1 MFPGRRSGEDE
12 FIGKGE
18 SGFPGEPHG
27 AVPADIGD
35 SAVNFCL
42 SPADFRPLGGAGMP
56 CFQIKWMRR
65 VSGASASSSRPAAEV
80 YRSSRNGGK
89 PPVVSVPFPSNASR
103 TVRPE
108 FSCIEICTG
117 S

>member
-1 MFPGRRSGEDE
+1 MFPGRWSGEDE

-27 AVPADIGD
+27 AVSADIGD
-35 SAVNFCL
+35 FGGELLLV
-42 SPADFRPLGGAGMP
+42 PGDFRPLGGGGNAVLPDQMDAAG
-56 CFQIKWMRR
+56 FRSR
-65 VSGASASSSRPAAEV
+65 ASSSRPAAEV